1 MVSLSIRSSFDWF
14 LLGAWMFLCSN
25 SCIVIRRSDWFDRS
39 CVPAENWRSVAFFSS
54 FWLFVGAFRSC
65 EWRLGSSSFP
75 SLSFPFECLLCC
87 ESACSRIVSS
97 SIHRSISRSESR
109 VFTHADKSNSNSF
122 RVHSNSI
129 RSVPSIP
136 WALPL
141 LTLPAKVSK
150 RITNH
155 C

>member
-1 MVSLSIRSSFDWF
+1 MVSLSIRSSVDWF

-39 CVPAENWRSVAFFSS
+39 CVPAKNWHSVAFFLS

-97 SIHRSISRSESR
+97 FIRRSISHSESR
-109 VFTHADKSNSNSF
+109 VFTHVDKSNSNSF
-122 RVHSNSI
+122 PVRSNSI